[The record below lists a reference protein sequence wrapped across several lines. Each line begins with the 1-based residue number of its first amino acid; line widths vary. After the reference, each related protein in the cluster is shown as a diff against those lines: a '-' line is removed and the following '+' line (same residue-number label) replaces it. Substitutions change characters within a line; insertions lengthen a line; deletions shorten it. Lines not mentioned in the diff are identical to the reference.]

1 MNYFKMNYALTLYIY
16 FDRCMCQMESGPL
29 VALIRKLMILMR
41 AGTFF
46 LHEQGGNTLTGQH
59 SAVMKK
65 LCKLFPFCSLSKK
78 VVNNRRIFSFLACF
92 RINFV
97 Y

>member
-1 MNYFKMNYALTLYIY
+1 MSDEYNNSLAMIPTVFN
-16 FDRCMCQMESGPL
+16 FVRCMCQMESGPL
-29 VALIRKLMILMR
+29 VALIRKLMILMK

-65 LCKLFPFCSLSKK
+65 LCKRFPFCSLLKD
-78 VVNNRRIFSFLACF
+78 VNRSIFFFLACF
-92 RINFV
+92 QES
-97 Y
+97 